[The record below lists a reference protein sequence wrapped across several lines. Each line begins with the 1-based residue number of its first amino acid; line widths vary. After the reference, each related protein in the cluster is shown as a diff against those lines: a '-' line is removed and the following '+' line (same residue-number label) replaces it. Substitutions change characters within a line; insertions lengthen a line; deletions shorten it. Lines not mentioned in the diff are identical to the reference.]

1 MVSSLSKISNTS
13 SSIDRI
19 VCRRCSSVLMLR
31 RLEGDEEVVV
41 DEAEDLLGD
50 DMNAMLLDADENTVI
65 MFRAEDE
72 GEDVGFILTWM
83 GL

>member
-1 MVSSLSKISNTS
+1 
-13 SSIDRI
+13 
-19 VCRRCSSVLMLR
+19 MLR
-31 RLEGDEEVVV
+31 RLEEDEEVVV